1 MAFRDKLPEI
11 LEQEHAAKTG
21 HQALEIAAASVALS
35 LTNQLG
41 WVAPTSPAFRI
52 PAPDAPLDQ
61 VFLRRLT
68 LALLL
73 EGGTAADLDDGDLTH
88 PYLKHRFEHLQG
100 TQSKLTGHALM
111 VAEDLLS
118 AAFPPS
124 SAEPSSA
131 AAPLPQPPGPT
142 PTSQPLGAAA
152 ARTATDT
159 DMAMDTPPG

>member
-1 MAFRDKLPEI
+1 M
-11 LEQEHAAKTG
+11 
-21 HQALEIAAASVALS
+21 S
-35 LTNQLG
+35 LKKRLG

-52 PAPDAPLDQ
+52 RPPPGDAPLDQ
-61 VFLRRLT
+61 VFLRQLT

-88 PYLKHRFEHLQG
+88 PYLMHRFEQLQG

-118 AAFPPS
+118 AAFPPA
-124 SAEPSSA
+124 SAEPQQPSSA

-142 PTSQPLGAAA
+142 PTSPAEPVQPLGAAA
-152 ARTATDT
+152 APTATDA